1 MNYRSGFIMKEFK
14 VVIVEDVPLELRGT
28 EGILRNEVPE
38 AEIVG
43 TASDEG
49 SYILLMKRVQPDLV
63 LLDLGLGGSTTVGI
77 ELCRN
82 TKAQYPNV
90 KILIF
95 TGEILNE
102 KLWVDA
108 LDAGADG
115 IILKT
120 GEMLTRSVIADV
132 MEGRKWVFNQPI
144 MDVVIENFR
153 KNVMASV
160 MSQDASIGYEID
172 EYDER
177 FLRHLALGYTKEQI
191 TGLRGMPFG
200 VKSLEKR
207 QNELVQKLFPSGNG
221 KQSVNAVRLVTRAF
235 QLHILDPENLSPD
248 EE

>member
-1 MNYRSGFIMKEFK
+1 MDNFK

-38 AEIVG
+38 AEVIG
-43 TASDEG
+43 TASDES
-49 SYILLMKRVQPDLV
+49 SYLRLMKSEQPNLV

-77 ELCRN
+77 ELCRH

-120 GEMLTRSVIADV
+120 GEMLTRSVIEDV
-132 MEGRKWVFNQPI
+132 MSGKKWVFNEPI
-144 MDVVIENFR
+144 MDVIVQNFR

-160 MSQDASIGYEID
+160 LNQDATIGFEID